1 VSPTKRVALSGTASC
16 FSRSTHWEPIVNNLY
31 SVTFT
36 NQAGEEH
43 TIKVIQQT
51 VVRAV
56 RFVLVFHHAA
66 EVKDVQFLKTIDV
79 VV

>member
-1 VSPTKRVALSGTASC
+1 M
-16 FSRSTHWEPIVNNLY
+16 NNLY

-43 TIKVIQQT
+43 TIKVLQQT

-56 RFVLVFHHAA
+56 RFALVFHHAA
-66 EVKDVQFLKTIDV
+66 EVKDVQFLKTIDDV
-79 VV
+79 V

>member
-1 VSPTKRVALSGTASC
+1 MKKVVSNGMASC
-16 FSRSTHWEPIVNNLY
+16 FLLSTPWEPIVNNLY

-56 RFVLVFHHAA
+56 RFALVFHHAA
-66 EVKDVQFLKTIDV
+66 EVKDVQFLKTIDDV
-79 VV
+79 V

>member
-1 VSPTKRVALSGTASC
+1 
-16 FSRSTHWEPIVNNLY
+16 VNNLY

-43 TIKVIQQT
+43 TIKVLQQT

-66 EVKDVQFLKTIDV
+66 EVKDVQFLKTIDDV
-79 VV
+79 V

>member
-1 VSPTKRVALSGTASC
+1 
-16 FSRSTHWEPIVNNLY
+16 VNNLY

-43 TIKVIQQT
+43 TIKVLQQS

-56 RFVLVFHHAA
+56 RFALVFHRA
-66 EVKDVQFLKTIDV
+66 VKIKDVQFLKSIEDTL
-79 VV
+79 